1 MGGEV
6 GQYLRNVDGHSQR
19 VQCMVLVQT
28 SSSTGTSSSTS
39 TSDHPHHTQVWSG
52 SNNGTILV
60 HDSTVIIHP
69 SNQSLFNQSFNQ
81 SFIQSNSQ
89 EPIIQL
95 LLCILLYSAILLHL
109 LVYSVLLYIKTGE
122 LLSRIQAPGKG
133 LEEDYICCLLYVNGN
148 VWCGGSD
155 GTIHIFQ
162 SQVTLYGREKKGENE
177 IIIIKTIV
185 Y

>member
-1 MGGEV
+1 
-6 GQYLRNVDGHSQR
+6 
-19 VQCMVLVQT
+19 MVLVQSSSSAT
-28 SSSTGTSSSTS
+28 SSS

-60 HDSTVIIHP
+60 HDSTVIIQSINHP
-69 SNQSLFNQSFNQ
+69 IIHSLIQ
-81 SFIQSNSQ
+81 SFIHPIKQPNS
-89 EPIIQL
+89 L
-95 LLCILLYSAILLHL
+95 LLYSAILLL
-109 LVYSVLLYIKTGE
+109 CWSLGTLVFKTGE

-162 SQVTLYGREKKGENE
+162 SQVTSYEREKKGENE
-177 IIIIKTIV
+177 IFISWRIKTIV
-185 Y
+185 YYL